1 MSDKKSVKIRASNT
15 WVLPALF
22 IVLLVAIIVMVYLL
36 SSRNPGNLFNKP
48 SLAVSGVEPNVS
60 VTVAAANFPPR
71 QMLEA
76 RIDKGGS
83 PGDNGILVGLTM
95 PGDSG
100 NVIATFT
107 IPDELAVEPELVV
120 RLENDDGYYAY
131 RQFDNR

>member
-1 MSDKKSVKIRASNT
+1 MESKKAEKIRPAKT

-22 IVLLVAIIVMVYLL
+22 IMLLVVIVMMVYLL
-36 SSRNPGNLFNKP
+36 SVQNPGNLVHRP
-48 SLAVSGVEPNVS
+48 SLRIAHREPGVS

-76 RIDKGGS
+76 RIDQGGAL
-83 PGDNGILVGLTM
+83 GDNGILVGLTM

-100 NVIATFT
+100 NVIAVFN
-107 IPDELAVEPELVV
+107 IPDEMSLESELVV

-131 RQFDNR
+131 QQFNNR

>member
-1 MSDKKSVKIRASNT
+1 
-15 WVLPALF
+15 
-22 IVLLVAIIVMVYLL
+22 MVYLI
-36 SSRNPGNLFNKP
+36 SVRNPGNLFSKP
-48 SLAVSGVEPNVS
+48 SLAITAVEPNKS

-76 RIDKGGS
+76 RIDRGGS

>member
-1 MSDKKSVKIRASNT
+1 MSDKKSGKIRLSNT

-22 IVLLVAIIVMVYLL
+22 IVLLVLVIIMVYLL
-36 SSRNPGNLFNKP
+36 SVRNPGNLFGRP
-48 SLAVSGVEPNVS
+48 SLNVVSVEPGVS

-76 RIDKGGS
+76 RIDRGGS